1 MVDDILVRAMLYAQ
15 LDAIDNPPPDEPDEA
30 VDTLD
35 DNRPPGGVALTLRG
49 LTKSFGN
56 NAVLHG
62 IDLHVPAGQFLTI
75 IGKSGCGKSTLL
87 RILAGLDA
95 PTGGEVL
102 FDGRASQQSPH
113 VSRLMFQEPRLLPW
127 ASVLGNVEVGL
138 GARRN
143 APWAD
148 RGAADRGAADRRAL
162 AKLAEVGLERRA
174 HDWPAV
180 LSGGQKQRVALARA
194 LASKPNFLALDEPLG
209 ALDALTRIEMQT
221 LLESVWQEEGF
232 TAVLVTH
239 DVTEAVMLG
248 DRVVL
253 IEDGIVKLEVD
264 VPIARPRRRGSPQ
277 VAALEQ
283 RILDHLFADG
293 TRPPTTR
300 FKAA

>member
-15 LDAIDNPPPDEPDEA
+15 LDAIDNPLPDEPDEA

-49 LTKSFGN
+49 LTKSFGAN
-56 NAVLHG
+56 PVLHG
-62 IDLHVPAGQFLTI
+62 VDLHVPAGQFLTI

-95 PTGGEVL
+95 PTGGEVR
-102 FDGRASQQSPH
+102 FDGRASRQSPH

-127 ASVLGNVEVGL
+127 ARVLGNVEVGL

-143 APWAD
+143 AP
-148 RGAADRGAADRRAL
+148 GADRRAL
-162 AKLAEVGLERRA
+162 AKLAEVGLEARA
-174 HDWPAV
+174 RDRPAV

-194 LASKPNFLALDEPLG
+194 LASSPNFLALDEPLG

-277 VAALEQ
+277 VAALEE
-283 RILDHLFADG
+283 RILSHLLADG
-293 TRPPTTR
+293 GNIERSVS
-300 FKAA
+300 

>member
-15 LDAIDNPPPDEPDEA
+15 LDAIDKAPPDEPEEA

-35 DNRPPGGVALTLRG
+35 DNRPPGGVALTLRA
-49 LTKSFGN
+49 LTKSFG
-56 NAVLHG
+56 AHSVLHG

-102 FDGRASQQSPH
+102 FDGRASRQAPH

-127 ASVLGNVEVGL
+127 ARVLGNVEVGL

-143 APWAD
+143 AP
-148 RGAADRGAADRRAL
+148 GADRRAL
-162 AKLAEVGLERRA
+162 AKLAEVGLDKRA

-194 LASKPNFLALDEPLG
+194 LASRPNFLALDEPLG
-209 ALDALTRIEMQT
+209 ALDALTRIEMQG
-221 LLESVWQEEGF
+221 LLESVWLEEGF

-277 VAALEQ
+277 VAALEEL
-283 RILDHLFADG
+283 ILSHLFATVAG
-293 TRPPTTR
+293 RPITR
-300 FKAA
+300 FNAA

>member
-15 LDAIDNPPPDEPDEA
+15 LDAIDKPSPDEPDEP
-30 VDTLD
+30 VTLD
-35 DNRPPGGVALTLRG
+35 DNRPPGGVALTLRA
-49 LTKSFGN
+49 LTKSFGAN
-56 NAVLHG
+56 SVLHG

-102 FDGRASQQSPH
+102 FDGRASRQSPH

-127 ASVLGNVEVGL
+127 ARVLGNVEVGL

-143 APWAD
+143 TP
-148 RGAADRGAADRRAL
+148 GAERRAL
-162 AKLAEVGLERRA
+162 DKLAEVGLERRA

-194 LASKPNFLALDEPLG
+194 LASSPNFLALDEPLG
-209 ALDALTRIEMQT
+209 ALDALTRIEMQS
-221 LLESVWQEEGF
+221 LLESVWREEGF

-277 VAALEQ
+277 VAALEE
-283 RILDHLFADG
+283 RILSHLFADG
-293 TRPPTTR
+293 GYIERSV
-300 FKAA
+300 A

>member
-15 LDAIDNPPPDEPDEA
+15 LDAIDKAPPDEPDEA

-35 DNRPPGGVALTLRG
+35 DNRPPGGVALTLRA
-49 LTKSFGN
+49 LTKSFG
-56 NAVLHG
+56 AHSVLHG

-102 FDGRASQQSPH
+102 FDGRASRQSPH

-127 ASVLGNVEVGL
+127 ARVLGNVEVGL

-143 APWAD
+143 AP
-148 RGAADRGAADRRAL
+148 GADRRAL
-162 AKLAEVGLERRA
+162 AKLAEVGLDKRA

-194 LASKPNFLALDEPLG
+194 LASSPNFLALDEPLG
-209 ALDALTRIEMQT
+209 ALDALTRIEMQG
-221 LLESVWQEEGF
+221 LLESVWLEEGF

-253 IEDGIVKLEVD
+253 IEDGIVKLVVD

-277 VAALEQ
+277 VAALEE
-283 RILDHLFADG
+283 RILSHLFATVAG
-293 TRPPTTR
+293 RPITR
-300 FKAA
+300 FNAA

>member
-15 LDAIDNPPPDEPDEA
+15 LDAIDRPPQDEPDEA
-30 VDTLD
+30 VDTFD

-49 LTKSFGN
+49 LTKSFG
-56 NAVLHG
+56 AHSVLHG
-62 IDLHVPAGQFLTI
+62 IDLHVPAGQFLTV

-102 FDGRASQQSPH
+102 FDGQASRQSPH
-113 VSRLMFQEPRLLPW
+113 VARLMFQEPRLLPW
-127 ASVLGNVEVGL
+127 ARVLGNVDVGF
-138 GARRN
+138 GARRT
-143 APWAD
+143 AP
-148 RGAADRGAADRRAL
+148 GADRRAL
-162 AKLAEVGLERRA
+162 AKLAEVGLEGRA

-194 LASKPNFLALDEPLG
+194 LASRPNLLALDEPLG
-209 ALDALTRIEMQT
+209 ALDALTRIEMQG

-277 VAALEQ
+277 VAALEE
-283 RILDHLFADG
+283 RILSHLFADAPRTSLFRQTG
-293 TRPPTTR
+293 APS
-300 FKAA
+300 

>member
-15 LDAIDNPPPDEPDEA
+15 LDAIDNPLPDEPDEA

-49 LTKSFGN
+49 LTKSFGAN
-56 NAVLHG
+56 PVLHG
-62 IDLHVPAGQFLTI
+62 VDLHVPAGQFLTI

-102 FDGRASQQSPH
+102 FDGRASRQSPH

-127 ASVLGNVEVGL
+127 ARVLGNVEVGL

-143 APWAD
+143 AP
-148 RGAADRGAADRRAL
+148 GADRRAL
-162 AKLAEVGLERRA
+162 AKLAEVGLEARA
-174 HDWPAV
+174 RDWPAV

-194 LASKPNFLALDEPLG
+194 LASSPNFLALDEPLG

-277 VAALEQ
+277 VAALEE
-283 RILDHLFADG
+283 RILSHLFADG
-293 TRPPTTR
+293 GYIERSV
-300 FKAA
+300 A

>member
-15 LDAIDNPPPDEPDEA
+15 LDTIDKPPSDEPDEP
-30 VDTLD
+30 VDILD
-35 DNRPPGGVALTLRG
+35 DYRPPGGVALTLRA
-49 LTKSFGN
+49 LTKSFGAN
-56 NAVLHG
+56 SVLHG

-102 FDGRASQQSPH
+102 FDGRASRQSPH

-127 ASVLGNVEVGL
+127 ARVLGNVEVGL

-143 APWAD
+143 AP
-148 RGAADRGAADRRAL
+148 GADRRAL

-194 LASKPNFLALDEPLG
+194 LASSPNFLALDEPLG
-209 ALDALTRIEMQT
+209 ALDALTRIEMQS

-277 VAALEQ
+277 VAALEE
-283 RILDHLFADG
+283 RILSHLFADG
-293 TRPPTTR
+293 ARRPTPHFR
-300 FKAA
+300 AA